1 MTASWLPAVNRQ
13 MLPSIFSPFYYL
25 KSACLGSSNLRKSP
39 KQLAKRSIH
48 LVFANFK
55 LWLLNIHHVV
65 SHQHLHA
72 YLNEFTFRFNR
83 RFYPFNGFRSL
94 LGIAGAATAP
104 TYDELYSGEWQ
115 HPTGCD
121 RW

>member
-1 MTASWLPAVNRQ
+1 LTFNRESTGYAPAEPNTT
-13 MLPSIFSPFYYL
+13 L
-25 KSACLGSSNLRKSP
+25 KTLTFQGWARLNGRSRP

-48 LVFANFK
+48 LVFANLK

-94 LGIAGAATAP
+94 LGIASAATAP
-104 TYDELYSGEWQ
+104 TYDELYSGE
-115 HPTGCD
+115 
-121 RW
+121 R